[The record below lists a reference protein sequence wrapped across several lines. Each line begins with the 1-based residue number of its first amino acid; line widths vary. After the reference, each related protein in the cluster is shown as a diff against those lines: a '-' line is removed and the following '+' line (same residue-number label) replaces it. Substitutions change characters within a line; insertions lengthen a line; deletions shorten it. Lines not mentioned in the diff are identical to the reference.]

1 MPSFRLALLLVL
13 LSSLPVLAQD
23 QTAHMKH
30 MGEMTHAATTQP
42 TSSLPTQPG
51 QAAFAAIQEIEEMLE
66 ADPSTDWSKVDIE
79 ALRRHLID
87 MNNVTLAAEIENE
100 PIDDGMRFVVTGV
113 GAVADS
119 VRRMVTAHAATMS
132 GNGDWRFEATPTDS
146 GAVLTVHV
154 PPKDIEKL
162 HGLGFIG
169 VMARGMHHQQHHLMI
184 ARGGNPHH

>member
-1 MPSFRLALLLVL
+1 MSSSRLALLLIL
-13 LSSLPVLAQD
+13 LSSLPVSAQD
-23 QTAHMKH
+23 QAAHMKH
-30 MGEMTHAATTQP
+30 MGEMTHAATVQP
-42 TSSLPTQPG
+42 ASPLPTQPG
-51 QAAFAAIQEIEEMLE
+51 QAAFAAIQEIEELLE
-66 ADPSTDWSKVDIE
+66 ADPSTDWSTVDIE

-87 MNNVTLAAEIENE
+87 MNNVTLAAEAKNE

-119 VRRMVTAHAATMS
+119 VRRMVTAHAATMN
-132 GNGDWRFEATPTDS
+132 GIGDWRFEAMPTDS

-154 PPKDIEKL
+154 PPKDVEKL